1 MASIL
6 IRGLSFSYPLV
17 NHQLKGRNGLTRYE
31 IPVFS
36 DLSLEVRDGA
46 RLAIVGP
53 NGAGKTTL
61 LKLIAGILPAAE
73 GAIRVEGIVS
83 PLLNIRLGM
92 EAEFTGIENIWLRGV
107 YMGKTRHEIEE
118 RLPGIVEFTELG
130 EFIDLPVNTYS
141 RGMVARLAFAI
152 ATSFDPDILL
162 IDESIAAGD
171 KRFAKKAVAR
181 LREFV
186 DGSSILVL
194 ATHNEWLM
202 KRMCNRVLDLGTGE
216 ISALGGTRRS

>member
-17 NHQLKGRNGLTRYE
+17 NHRLRGHNGQTKYE

-36 DLSLEVRDGA
+36 DLSLEVRDGT

-73 GAIRVEGIVS
+73 GAIRVEGVVS

-92 EAEFTGIENIWLRGV
+92 EAELTGIENIWLRGA

-118 RLPGIVEFTELG
+118 RLPGIVEFAELG

-141 RGMVARLAFAI
+141 SGMAARLAFAI

-162 IDESIAAGD
+162 IDESIGAGD
-171 KRFAKKAVAR
+171 KRFAEKAAAR

-194 ATHNEWLM
+194 ATHNERLM
-202 KRMCNRVLDLGTGE
+202 NKMCDRVLDLATGE
-216 ISALGGTRRS
+216 ISAL

>member
-6 IRGLSFSYPLV
+6 IRELSFAYPLV
-17 NHQLKGRNGLTRYE
+17 NHRLKGCNGLTRYE

-36 DLSLEVRDGA
+36 NLSLEVPHGT

-61 LKLIAGILPAAE
+61 LKLIAGILPAPKGKIHIE
-73 GAIRVEGIVS
+73 GAIS

-92 EAEFTGIENIWLRGV
+92 EAELTGIENIWLRGT
-107 YMGKTRHEIEE
+107 YMGRTRREIEGKVPE
-118 RLPGIVEFTELG
+118 IVAFAELG

-141 RGMVARLAFAI
+141 AGMAARLAFSI
-152 ATSFDPDILL
+152 ATSFEPDILL
-162 IDESIAAGD
+162 IDESIGAGD
-171 KRFAKKAVAR
+171 KQFADKAAAR
-181 LREFV
+181 LRKFV

-194 ATHNEWLM
+194 ATHNERLM
-202 KRMCNRVLDLGTGE
+202 KKICDRVFDLTTGE
-216 ISALGGTRRS
+216 ISAL